1 VGNGR
6 IGPVLA
12 RWREEL
18 DWTQEDLA
26 QRAGISRGYLSRLE
40 RDLPEQPGLRV
51 LSRVCGAMGH
61 SWAELYREAGLSLPG
76 DVTLAE
82 IAGGLN
88 DPELMLYLRRLPE
101 LDARDRE
108 MLRALLRFLFERDMD
123 GRTGPRPAGQQLAL
137 PAVEGEG
144 VGDE

>member
-1 VGNGR
+1 MLGGR

-18 DWTQEDLA
+18 GWTQEELA
-26 QRAGISRGYLSRLE
+26 HRAGISRGYLSRLE
-40 RDLPEQPGLRV
+40 RDLPEQPGLAV

-61 SWAELYREAGLSLPG
+61 SWAELYRDAGINLPG
-76 DVTLAE
+76 DVTLAD
-82 IAGGLN
+82 IAKGIN

-108 MLRALLRFLFERDMD
+108 VLRALLRFLFERHVVEKEA
-123 GRTGPRPAGQQLAL
+123 RRNLGQQLAL
-137 PAVEGEG
+137 PAVS
-144 VGDE
+144 GDGLEE

>member
-1 VGNGR
+1 MAFGGR

-18 DWTQEDLA
+18 GWTQEELA

-40 RDLPEQPGLRV
+40 RDIPEQPGLAV
-51 LSRVCGAMGH
+51 LSRVCGTMGH
-61 SWAELYREAGLSLPG
+61 SWAELYRDAGLSLPG
-76 DVTLAE
+76 DVTLAD
-82 IAGGLN
+82 IAEGIN

-108 MLRALLRFLFERDMD
+108 VLRALLRFLFERHADEQEA
-123 GRTGPRPAGQQLAL
+123 RRPAGQQLAL
-137 PAVEGEG
+137 PVVAIED
-144 VGDE
+144 GDG

>member
-1 VGNGR
+1 MMLDGR
-6 IGPVLA
+6 IGQVLA

-18 DWTQEDLA
+18 GWTQEELA

-40 RDLPEQPGLRV
+40 RDIPEQPGLAV

-61 SWAELYREAGLSLPG
+61 SWAELYRDAGISLPG
-76 DVTLAE
+76 DVTLAD
-82 IAGGLN
+82 IAEGIN

-108 MLRALLRFLFERDMD
+108 VLRALLRFLFERHADEKE
-123 GRTGPRPAGQQLAL
+123 RRRPSGQQLAL
-137 PAVEGEG
+137 PVTGTDDG
-144 VGDE
+144 VG

>member
-1 VGNGR
+1 MLGGR

-18 DWTQEDLA
+18 GWTQEELA
-26 QRAGISRGYLSRLE
+26 HRAGISRGYLSRLE
-40 RDLPEQPGLRV
+40 RDLPEQPGLAI

-61 SWAELYREAGLSLPG
+61 SWAELYRDAGINLPG
-76 DVTLAE
+76 DVTLAD
-82 IAGGLN
+82 IAEGIN

-108 MLRALLRFLFERDMD
+108 ILRALMRFLFERHVVE
-123 GRTGPRPAGQQLAL
+123 REARRNLGQQLAL
-137 PAVEGEG
+137 PAVGADDFG
-144 VGDE
+144 TG